1 MKERRDRRGPLC
13 ENEPREYDA
22 APLMG
27 VCGGA
32 RRSERAAMTAPGIE
46 FPQPAIEG
54 FCRKWKIV
62 EMALFGSALRDDFR
76 PDSDLDFLVRFS
88 RDASWGLLDHARM
101 ERELAGILGRPVDI
115 VSRDG
120 LEGSHNWIRRKAILS
135 AVKVLY
141 AA

>member
-1 MKERRDRRGPLC
+1 
-13 ENEPREYDA
+13 
-22 APLMG
+22 
-27 VCGGA
+27 
-32 RRSERAAMTAPGIE
+32 MTTPMIE
-46 FPQPAIEG
+46 LPQPAIEG

-76 PDSDLDFLVRFS
+76 PESDLDFLVRFS

-101 ERELAGILGRPVDI
+101 ERELTEILGRPVDI

-120 LEGSHNWIRRKAILS
+120 LESCHNWIRRKAILS